1 MNVAVKGRRPDS
13 PDPCA
18 KVASAELSTLD
29 ATAQAALV
37 RSGEVSPIELVEAA
51 IERISLVNPK
61 LNAVIHPLFDE
72 ARAAAG
78 IARPGPAFAGVPL
91 LVKDAVLQTH
101 GAPCCLGNR
110 LLKMRD
116 LRANGDSVLAER
128 YRRAGFLICGYTNT
142 PEFAICGTTEP
153 IAFGPTLNPWNTKF
167 STGGSSGGAAA
178 AVASG
183 MVPVAHG
190 NDMTGSIRIPA
201 GWCGLFGL
209 KPTYGRTTLAPAFGE
224 YWWQLTHEH
233 VLTRSVRDSAAI
245 LDAVAGP
252 APGDPYVAPAPRR
265 PYVNELDADPG
276 PLRIGVHTR
285 MLGVGEEACPEGK
298 EAVKRT
304 AGILEELG
312 HFVEEAC
319 PASLFED
326 DALDA
331 IGAVVA
337 VHVAYELERV
347 GKLVGKSLSADDVEP
362 YTWFLAEKGRAIP
375 AYLQFEHVER
385 LHRFARGLSAWWE
398 SGYDMLLTPT
408 SGNSTP
414 TIGYLGP
421 DQPPERCFERHKPM
435 TGFTA
440 PWSISGQPA
449 ASVPIHETREGLPVG
464 VQLVAGYGREDMLFR
479 ISAQLE
485 RACPWADGLPAVHAS
500 GRHDQAKDALFGH
513 DQQSKGRKH
522 DDG

>member
-1 MNVAVKGRRPDS
+1 MGANNVS
-13 PDPCA
+13 T
-18 KVASAELSTLD
+18 ELSTLD

-37 RSGEVSPIELVEAA
+37 RSGEASPLEVVEAA
-51 IERISLVNPK
+51 ISRISLVNPE

-72 ARAAAG
+72 ARVQAENTRTSAV
-78 IARPGPAFAGVPL
+78 FAGVPL

-101 GAPCCLGNR
+101 GAPCYLGNR
-110 LLKMRD
+110 LLKRRD
-116 LRANGDSVLAER
+116 LRANGNSVLAER
-128 YRRAGFLICGYTNT
+128 YRRAGFIICGYTNT

-153 IAFGPTLNPWNTKF
+153 LAFGPTLNPWNTNF

-209 KPTYGRTTLAPAFGE
+209 KPTYGRTTLAPTFGE

-265 PYVNELDADPG
+265 PYVDELNADPG
-276 PLRIGVHTR
+276 RLRIGIHTR
-285 MLGVGEEACPEGK
+285 MLGVGEEACPEGLK
-298 EAVKRT
+298 AVRRT
-304 AGILEELG
+304 AGILEVLG
-312 HFVEEAC
+312 HIVEEAG
-319 PASLFED
+319 PATLFED
-326 DALDA
+326 DVLDT
-331 IGAVVA
+331 IGTIIA

-347 GKLVGKSLSADDVEP
+347 GKLVGQSLTADDVEP
-362 YTWFLAEKGRAIP
+362 YTWFLAEKGRATP
-375 AYLQFEHVER
+375 AYLLFEQVEL
-385 LHRFARGLSAWWE
+385 LHRFARDLSAWWE

-421 DQPPERCFERHKPM
+421 DQPPTRCFERHRPM

-449 ASVPIHETREGLPVG
+449 ASVPIHQTGEGLPVS
-464 VQLVAGYGREDMLFR
+464 VQLVAGYGREDILFR
-479 ISAQLE
+479 VCAQLE
-485 RACPWADGLPAVHAS
+485 RVSPWDDRLPPIHAS
-500 GRHDQAKDALFGH
+500 GWQDQAKNPSSGH
-513 DQQSKGRKH
+513 DRQPKGRNRDDRRPGRKH
-522 DDG
+522 